1 MCCLFGL
8 IDYGH
13 SLTVSEKN
21 RIITVLSKECEVR
34 GTDATGLAYNHDGKL
49 RIFKRP
55 LPAHKMMWKLKSDS
69 AVVMGHTRM
78 TTQGSEKFNRNNHP
92 FRGTVNGEQFALAH
106 NGMLYNDHSLRR
118 QYNLPKT
125 EIETD
130 SYIAVQLIEKSGD
143 LSFPSLTDMA
153 EVLDERDNLYFVK
166 GSNPMCI
173 YHWPNRGLYLYA
185 STEEILQSA
194 LKKIAVRLGRHEK
207 IPIES
212 GEILCIDRHG
222 ERQSCHFR
230 MQTILMPYSMTSWYR
245 ELMGDCTY
253 IDELK
258 SISHHFGYTSEDV
271 DELLESGVTPE
282 EIEDWFYY
290 CGEEV

>member
-1 MCCLFGL
+1 MP
-8 IDYGH
+8 
-13 SLTVSEKN
+13 T
-21 RIITVLSKECEVR
+21 ITMAVCGFSS
-34 GTDATGLAYNHDGKL
+34 G
-49 RIFKRP
+49 P

-69 AVVMGHTRM
+69 SVVMGHTRM

-92 FRGTVNGEQFALAH
+92 FRGTVNGESFALAH
-106 NGMLYNDHSLRR
+106 NEMLYNDHSLRR

-130 SYIAVQLIEKSGD
+130 SYITVQLIEKSGD
-143 LSFPSLTDMA
+143 LSFPSLADMA
-153 EVLDERDNLYFVK
+153 EDLDGSFTITVLDERDNLYFVK

-173 YHWPNRGLYLYA
+173 YHWKDRGLYLYA

-194 LKKIAVRLGRHEK
+194 LKKIAVRLGRHEQ
-207 IPIES
+207 IPIDS
-212 GEILCIDRHG
+212 GEILCIDRRG
-222 ERQSCHFR
+222 ERQTCCFR
-230 MQTILMPYSMTSWYR
+230 MPPTFMPYVMTSWYR
-245 ELMGDCTY
+245 EAMGDCSY

-258 SISHHFGYTSEDV
+258 SISNHFGYTSDDV